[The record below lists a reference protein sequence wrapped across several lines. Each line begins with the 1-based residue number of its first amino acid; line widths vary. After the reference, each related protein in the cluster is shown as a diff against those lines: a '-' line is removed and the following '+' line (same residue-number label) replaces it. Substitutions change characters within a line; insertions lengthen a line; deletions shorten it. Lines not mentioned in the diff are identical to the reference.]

1 MTKIYGKKLMTFVF
15 KYIHLRRISIFNNP
29 VGTQYED
36 KVTGGQL
43 DDGHC
48 SVSGVAPKAGVGEYK
63 IYPDYTDFVPVTV
76 GSFNTHGG
84 GFSTQSNFYKFPP
97 YNVSPLDG
105 GNEEFTVSQGQFAQV
120 YNNSG
125 AEVANGSTWL
135 RALMVRRYLQEPI
148 EFEKY
153 MTD

>member
-1 MTKIYGKKLMTFVF
+1 MTKIYGKKLMTFIF

-48 SVSGVAPKAGVGEYK
+48 SVGGAASKNDSVELTILPN
-63 IYPDYTDFVPVTV
+63 YTDFVPVTV

-84 GFSTQSNFYKFPP
+84 GFNTQSNFYKYPP
-97 YNVSPLDG
+97 YAICPIDG
-105 GNEEFTVSQGQFAQV
+105 DNEEFAVAQGEITQI
-120 YNNSG
+120 YNNT
-125 AEVANGSTWL
+125 STDVTNASVWL